1 MSQTLN
7 YRGAAGMDDTEA
19 FNARTTIRWKGDM
32 LFRIFFY
39 NDRLFFIKVG
49 GSKQNQAAIHFGL
62 IGAIVN
68 HFAQKRAARKTQEKI
83 ASIAGI
89 APSTLLGQDKVNSAI
104 EVSQITEPTL
114 NPKSFW
120 SSTPYGSFTFR
131 DEKGKKKVFKFDEG
145 PQFRVAEQKLAEVFG
160 DRLVVKARWD
170 DVKGKVVKV
179 ESARL

>member
-1 MSQTLN
+1 MQAPSRNKLFAPRRARSQPVSFSLSPAQSEASMSQTLN
-7 YRGAAGMDDTEA
+7 YRGAAGMDDAEA
-19 FNARTTIRWKGDM
+19 FNARTTLRWKGDM

-114 NPKSFW
+114 
-120 SSTPYGSFTFR
+120 
-131 DEKGKKKVFKFDEG
+131 
-145 PQFRVAEQKLAEVFG
+145 
-160 DRLVVKARWD
+160 
-170 DVKGKVVKV
+170 
-179 ESARL
+179 